1 MNGEPPQAGG
11 APNVVGPRSTGL
23 DPLTDAQAQAR
34 LDRRIGWALF
44 ALGFIALLATEQP
57 VGFVRDESVYFHAA
71 ENHARWFQLLLSSP
85 SRAVTDDAIV
95 RAFDFNHEHPALLKN
110 LFGLSYLV
118 LHEKVGLLRPAAAF
132 RVPAFAFAALLLPLI
147 YALTRRQFGRLAGVF
162 AAVSFFLVPR
172 QFFHAHLSCFDVPVA
187 TMWTLVVYAFFRAQ
201 TEPRWWLYTGL
212 AFGLAIA
219 TKHNAFFLPV
229 VLAPFSLVRGF
240 RASKGHPM
248 ARELFWWVNGV
259 FLCAA
264 ALFATMAVTLGPQ
277 RVQVGPGVLNPQVA
291 IVLSAAVAA
300 GALTW
305 QLRRQH
311 EGTFRA
317 MAPLVAMAALGPV
330 VFYVHWPYLW
340 HYPVERTAW
349 YLNFHLTHNHY
360 AWFYLGE
367 LLREPPFPLSYVVVK
382 TALTVP
388 TSLFVPMALGF
399 GWGLWRVW
407 KRKATLLEVLV
418 LVNAA
423 ASIAIISQPQV
434 PHFGGVKHWF
444 PSMPFLAVLA
454 GGVLARGAWGLAGWL
469 APVWKGVDERRVFG
483 ALATACALPALIATA
498 RIYEFGTSA
507 YSELAGGIPGAAS
520 LGMQRQFWA
529 NNLTGVLPWLN
540 ANARPGERIYLHE
553 NHGGQ
558 VRDYQRN
565 GLLRSDL
572 VFVGSPAEADLVA
585 YQYHQEF
592 REHEFMTWQA
602 FGTTRPVYGLY
613 LDETPQVVIYRR
625 PR

>member
-1 MNGEPPQAGG
+1 MGTQPAATSGAKEPGSG
-11 APNVVGPRSTGL
+11 ATS
-23 DPLTDAQAQAR
+23 DAR

-44 ALGFIALLATEQP
+44 AAGFIALLLTEQP

-71 ENHARWFQLLLSSP
+71 ESHARWFQLLLSSP
-85 SRAVTDDAIV
+85 SQAFTDAAIV
-95 RAFDFNHEHPALLKN
+95 RAFDFNHEHPALMKN
-110 LFGLSYLV
+110 LFGLSYVL
-118 LHEKVGLLRPAAAF
+118 LHEKLGLLRPAAAF

-147 YALTRRQFGRLAGVF
+147 YALTRRLFGRAAAIF

-172 QFFHAHLSCFDVPVA
+172 QFFNAHLSCFDVPVA

-201 TEPRWWLYTGL
+201 TEKRWWLYTGL

-229 VLAPFSLVRGF
+229 VLAPFSLVRGW
-240 RASKGHPM
+240 RASKGQPK
-248 ARELFWWVNGV
+248 ARELFLWINGV
-259 FLCAA
+259 YLFAGVLFLAMAA
-264 ALFATMAVTLGPQ
+264 ALGVQ
-277 RVQVGPGVLNPQVA
+277 RVQAGYGVLNPQVA
-291 IVLSAAVAA
+291 IILGAGVAA

-305 QLRRQH
+305 QLGKEN
-311 EGTFRA
+311 EGAFRA

-330 VFYVHWPYLW
+330 IFYLHWPYLW
-340 HYPVERTAW
+340 HEPVNRTAW
-349 YLNFHLTHNHY
+349 YLAFHLTHNHY

-367 LLREPPFPLSYVVVK
+367 LLRGPPFPLSYVVVK

-399 GWGLWRVW
+399 GWVCWRTW
-407 KRKATLLEVLV
+407 KRKVTLLEVLV
-418 LVNAA
+418 LVNAV

-454 GGVLARGAWGLAGWL
+454 GGALARGAWGLAQWL
-469 APVWKGVDERRVFG
+469 APRWKGATERRVFV
-483 ALATACALPALIATA
+483 ALAVACALPALIATA

-507 YSELAGGIPGAAS
+507 YSELAGGLPGAAS

-529 NNLTGVLPWLN
+529 NNLTGVLPWIN
-540 ANARPGERIYLHE
+540 ANARPGERLYLHE

-565 GLLRSDL
+565 GMLRSDL
-572 VFVGSPAEADLVA
+572 VIVGSPAEADLVA

-625 PR
+625 QR